1 MVACRCPVLL
11 VALTVTISM
20 LEMGSRGLQLYE
32 EEPPSPHPL
41 SQQILHSEKQP
52 EPHPNAGTS
61 ADLSLVIDGSCGD
74 QAPSDALHDPDH
86 REVKPAHALDAASR
100 AGRLQRTVNPWEA
113 VLPGKLNHGGKSRK
127 KRAALYWPSG
137 SVFIAEFFFVI
148 PIEAPTGVS
157 IPFTIDVPYEFTLPN
172 ITAADFFKRENIGR
186 DDRLNLYGVVERLFQ
201 RFGLDGRACVLRA
214 VCERAS
220 SSLEGAGMMGEVIT
234 TILTASL
241 SIASEGMYEY
251 LVAEHNGRTR
261 GDCWALYPS
270 CPISL
275 FNWLE

>member
-11 VALTVTISM
+11 VALTVTTSL

-32 EEPPSPHPL
+32 EDPPSLDSL
-41 SQQILHSEKQP
+41 SQQILHSETQL
-52 EPHPNAGTS
+52 EPRPHAGTS
-61 ADLSLVIDGSCGD
+61 ADLSLVMDGSCGD
-74 QAPSDALHDPDH
+74 EAPSEGLRDRDH
-86 REVKPAHALDAASR
+86 REVNPAHVPDV
-100 AGRLQRTVNPWEA
+100 AGRAMRVQRTASPWEA
-113 VLPGKLNHGGKSRK
+113 VLPGKLKQGGKSRK
-127 KRAALYWPSG
+127 KRAALYWPDG

-148 PIEAPTGVS
+148 PIEAPMGVS

-220 SSLEGAGMMGEVIT
+220 SSLEGAGMLGEIIT

-275 FNWLE
+275 FNWLG

>member
-1 MVACRCPVLL
+1 MVACKCPVLL
-11 VALTVTISM
+11 VALTVTTSL

-32 EEPPSPHPL
+32 EDTPSPDSF
-41 SQQILHSEKQP
+41 SQQILHSETQP
-52 EPHPNAGTS
+52 EPLPHTTTS
-61 ADLSLVIDGSCGD
+61 ADLSLVMDGSCGD
-74 QAPSDALHDPDH
+74 ETQKDVLRDPDH
-86 REVKPAHALDAASR
+86 SKVKPARAAHA
-100 AGRLQRTVNPWEA
+100 AGHADRLQRTANPWDA
-113 VLPGKLNHGGKSRK
+113 VLPGKVKQGGKSRK
-127 KRAALYWPSG
+127 KRAALYWPDG

-172 ITAADFFKRENIGR
+172 ITAENFFKRENIGR

-214 VCERAS
+214 VCEKAS
-220 SSLEGAGMMGEVIT
+220 SSLEGAGMLGEVIT

-241 SIASEGMYEY
+241 SVASEGMYEY

-270 CPISL
+270 CPVSL
-275 FNWLE
+275 FNWLK